1 MNMWLTLRQIEKIK
15 FGLSLLVLGLVVP
28 GGTSVG
34 QGVGGDLH
42 TNLFERGEA
51 TYINVDAGEDEV
63 VHTALDMLRGDVQ
76 AVLNAQLLL
85 SDSQGRSR
93 IIAGTRLFYD
103 ATGYH
108 PPLARC
114 PIPRNF
120 S

>member
-1 MNMWLTLRQIEKIK
+1 M
-15 FGLSLLVLGLVVP
+15 LGLVVP